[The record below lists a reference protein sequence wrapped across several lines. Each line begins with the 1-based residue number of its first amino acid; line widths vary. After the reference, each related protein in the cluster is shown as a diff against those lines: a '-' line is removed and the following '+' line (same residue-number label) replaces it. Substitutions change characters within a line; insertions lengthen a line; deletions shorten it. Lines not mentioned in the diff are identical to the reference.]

1 MTDLGGQIFSLGKK
15 KRDPH
20 SPEPA
25 DELRQASGS
34 KVLVAD
40 AGPQSSTRNQRT
52 GEKVDKNSAC
62 FPDYSA
68 GGSISGGPAAVWG
81 IASTG
86 QTPCKTLELAGR
98 IKGSPHNLLIDLG
111 LTGNYISADVC
122 TVNKIWKEEDP
133 HPDQLTMAD
142 GSQVETTGRVQIK
155 IKSRRVYGIGAGKG
169 VSWPAQIHDIGNSVA
184 KESQPS
190 N

>member
-1 MTDLGGQIFSLGKK
+1 MDRIFSLGKK

-40 AGPQSSTRNQRT
+40 AGPQSSTQNQRT
-52 GEKVDKNSAC
+52 GEKVDKKSAC

-68 GGSISGGPAAVWG
+68 GGSTSGGPAAVWG

-86 QTPCKTLELAGR
+86 QTPRKTLELAGQ
-98 IKGSPHNLLIDLG
+98 IKGSPHNLLIDSG
-111 LTGNYISADVC
+111 STGNYISADVC
-122 TVNKIWKEEDP
+122 TVNKIRKEEDP

-142 GSQVETTGRVQIK
+142 GSQVETTVE
-155 IKSRRVYGIGAGKG
+155 SRLRSNQEGIRNWCRQS
-169 VSWPAQIHDIGNSVA
+169 VPWPAQIHDIGNSVA
-184 KESQPS
+184 EESQPS